1 MSDNGVWRFLSTGLG
16 DAFFNMGMDEAIA
29 ESVQA
34 GVSPPTFRVYGWA
47 PPAISFGYAQ
57 RIDREVDLESC
68 RRLGIDL
75 VRRPT
80 GGRAVLHWQELTYS
94 VVCRWDDPT
103 VGGSLGSAY
112 RAIGEG
118 LAEGLRRLGVE
129 AAVERKG
136 HVPVRPRGSGMTPPC
151 FSSAARSEIMVS
163 GRKLVGSAQRQMGD
177 ILLQHGSVLIGAAH
191 LQIVETMSLAP
202 KVRARTKESLRS
214 STICLEELVED
225 ITFEKLAESLRI
237 GMEERLKVRME
248 TERAYTE
255 EYATAE
261 RLKAEK
267 YGTAQWTFPG
277 RTDDGPSERDRAE
290 RQDTG

>member
-29 ESVQA
+29 GSVQA
-34 GVSPPTFRVYGWA
+34 GVSPPAFRVYGWT

-57 RIDREVDLESC
+57 RIDREVNLEGC

-80 GGRAVLHWQELTYS
+80 GGRAVLHWEELTYS

-103 VGGSLGSAY
+103 LGGSLGAAY
-112 RAIGEG
+112 RTIGEG
-118 LAEGLRRLGVE
+118 LAAGLRRLGVE
-129 AAVERKG
+129 AAMEQTG
-136 HVPVRPRGSGMTPPC
+136 HVPVRPRGSGIAPPC
-151 FSSAARSEIMVS
+151 FSSAARSEIMVN

-191 LQIVETMSLAP
+191 LQIVEAMSLAP
-202 KVRARTKESLRS
+202 EVRTRIRESLRS
-214 STICLEELVED
+214 STICLDELVEG

-237 GMEERLKVRME
+237 GMEERFKVRIRAE
-248 TERAYTE
+248 KAYTE
-255 EYATAE
+255 EYAAAE

-267 YGTAQWTFPG
+267 YGTAQWTFPE
-277 RTDDGPSERDRAE
+277 RTDDGPSECNRAG
-290 RQDTG
+290 RHDTG